1 MRLQFARGWRAARRT
16 IESARGCRHNAAFQA
31 HRSVDPHTAM
41 IRFRL
46 LLSLTCIA
54 ALASCASLQNGAE
67 KDKTY
72 KVTILHTNDHHGRFW
87 KNGDG
92 EYGMAARKTV
102 IDAIRAEVARSGGH
116 SLLLDG
122 GDVNT
127 GVPESDLQDAVPD
140 FRGMNLLGYDAM
152 AVGNHEFDKPLSVLR
167 MQRDLAKFPML
178 AANIYD
184 RGSRMFE
191 PYKIFSLG
199 GLRVG
204 VMGLTTEDTFKM
216 VSPDNIKGIEF
227 RGVIAEASK
236 VVPELRGKAD
246 VVIAATHMGHYENGN
261 HGTQAEGD
269 VEMAR
274 AVKGIDLVVGG
285 HTQNPA
291 CMKAE
296 NVLDREYVP
305 GTECRPDRQNGTW
318 IVQAHEW
325 GKYVGRADF
334 EYRNGEFKLVKYAL
348 IPINLKRPVKT
359 ADGKTSLQTYTPEI
373 AENPEML
380 SLLNPFQE
388 FGQQKLLVEVGSTDG
403 RLEGDRAVVRSKP
416 ASLAVLIGRALMAK
430 SKADFAVVNAG
441 GVRDSFAP
449 GKLTYKDV
457 LKVQPFG
464 NTTVLLDLTGKE
476 VMDYLNAAVKMSVG
490 SGAFAQ
496 FAGIELVI
504 TGGAVSSAT
513 IKGAPLDPGKNYRM
527 VINNF
532 VAAGGDGYPRM
543 TGHKSFV
550 DTGFVDADVLR
561 GYISENSPLKAAD
574 YDPGNAVVR
583 R

>member
-1 MRLQFARGWRAARRT
+1 MT
-16 IESARGCRHNAAFQA
+16 S
-31 HRSVDPHTAM
+31 SKT
-41 IRFRL
+41 
-46 LLSLTCIA
+46 SLILVSML
-54 ALASCASLQNGAE
+54 ALAGCSSLQTGGAE

-72 KVTILHTNDHHGRFW
+72 KITILHTNDHHGRFW
-87 KNGDG
+87 KNSDG
-92 EYGMAARKTV
+92 EYGLAARKTLV
-102 IDAIRAEVARSGGH
+102 DQLRAEVTRSGGY

-140 FRGMNLLGYDAM
+140 FRGMNLMGYDAM
-152 AVGNHEFDKPLSVLR
+152 AVGNHEFDKPLNILR

-178 AANIYD
+178 SANIYD
-184 RGSRMFE
+184 RGQRMFD
-191 PYKIFSLG
+191 PYKVFTLG
-199 GLRVG
+199 GLRIG

-227 RGVIAEASK
+227 RSVINEASK
-236 VVPELRGKAD
+236 VVPELRKRAD

-261 HGTQAEGD
+261 RGTQAVGD

-274 AVKGIDLVVGG
+274 AVNGIDLVVGG

-334 EYRNGEFKLVKYAL
+334 EYRNGDFKLIKYAL
-348 IPINLKRPVKT
+348 IPVNLKRSVRA
-359 ADGKTSLQTYTPEI
+359 ADGKTSMVNYTAEI
-373 AENPEML
+373 AEDKEML
-380 SLLNPFQE
+380 ELLKPFQE
-388 FGQQKLLVEVGSTDG
+388 FGQQKLLVEIGSTDG
-403 RLEGDRAVVRSKP
+403 RLEGDRAVVRSRP
-416 ASLAVLIGRALMAK
+416 ASLAVLIGRALMDRTR
-430 SKADFAVVNAG
+430 ADFAVVNAG
-441 GVRDSFAP
+441 GVRDSFVA

-464 NTTVLLDLTGKE
+464 NTTVTLDLTGAE
-476 VMDYLNAAVKMSVG
+476 VMDYLNAAAKMSVG
-490 SGAFAQ
+490 SGAFPQ

-504 TGGAVSSAT
+504 TGNVVTSAR
-513 IKGAPLDPGKNYRM
+513 IKGAAVDPVKMYRM

-532 VAAGGDGYPRM
+532 LAAGGDGYPRM
-543 TGHKSFV
+543 SGHRSFV
-550 DTGFVDADVLR
+550 DTGFVDADLLR
-561 GYISENSPLKAAD
+561 AYITANSPLKAAD
-574 YDPGNAVVR
+574 FDPGNAIVR

>member
-1 MRLQFARGWRAARRT
+1 MNPT
-16 IESARGCRHNAAFQA
+16 K
-31 HRSVDPHTAM
+31 P
-41 IRFRL
+41 L
-46 LLSLTCIA
+46 LT
-54 ALASCASLQNGAE
+54 ALAAVVLLGCSGMPSGGPDR
-67 KDKTY
+67 DKTY
-72 KVTILHTNDHHGRFW
+72 RLTILHTNDHHGRFW

-92 EYGMAARKTV
+92 EYGMAARKTL
-102 IDAIRAEVARSGGH
+102 IDQIRAEVRQAGGQ

-152 AVGNHEFDKPLSVLR
+152 AVGNHEFDKPLNILR

-184 RGSRMFE
+184 SGRRMFE
-191 PYKIFSLG
+191 PYKVFNVG

-216 VSPDNIKGIEF
+216 VSPDNIKNIEF
-227 RGVIAEASK
+227 RSVIAEARK
-236 VVPELRGKAD
+236 VVPELRSKAD
-246 VVIAATHMGHYENGN
+246 IVIAATHMGHYENGN
-261 HGTQAEGD
+261 RGTQAEGD

-274 AVKGIDLVVGG
+274 AVQGIDLVVGG

-296 NVLDREYVP
+296 NVVDREYVP
-305 GTECRPDRQNGTW
+305 GAECRPDRQNGTW

-325 GKYVGRADF
+325 GRYVGRADF
-334 EYRNGEFKLVKYAL
+334 EYRNGEFKLIKYAL
-348 IPINLKRPVKT
+348 IPVNLKKSVRG
-359 ADGKTSLQTYTPEI
+359 ADGKTTMVHYTSEI
-373 AENPEML
+373 AENKEML
-380 SLLNPFQE
+380 DLLKPFQE
-388 FGQQKLLVEVGSTDG
+388 FGQEKLNIEIGSTDG
-403 RLEGDRAVVRSKP
+403 RLEGDRSVVRAKP
-416 ASLAVLIGRALMAK
+416 ASMGVLIGRALIDK
-430 SKADFAVVNAG
+430 TKADFAVINAG
-441 GVRDSFAP
+441 GVRDSFAA

-464 NTTVLLDLTGKE
+464 NTTVTVDLTGAE
-476 VMDYLNAAVKMSVG
+476 VMAYLNAVAKMSVG

-496 FAGIELVI
+496 FAGIDLVI
-504 TGGAVSSAT
+504 TGGTVSSAA
-513 IKGAPLDPGKNYRM
+513 IRGAPVDPSRTYRM

-532 VAAGGDGYPRM
+532 IAAGGDGYPRL

-550 DTGFVDADVLR
+550 DTGFVDADLLR
-561 GYISENSPLKAAD
+561 AYITAKSPLKAAD
-574 YDPGNAVVR
+574 YQPGDVVVR
-583 R
+583 K

>member
-1 MRLQFARGWRAARRT
+1 MTRT
-16 IESARGCRHNAAFQA
+16 KLF
-31 HRSVDPHTAM
+31 
-41 IRFRL
+41 
-46 LLSLTCIA
+46 LSLTCLA
-54 ALASCASLQNGAE
+54 ALTACSSLQTGGPE

-87 KNGDG
+87 KNSDG

-102 IDAIRAEVARSGGH
+102 IDGIRSEVAKSGGY

-152 AVGNHEFDKPLSVLR
+152 AVGNHEFDKPLGVLR

-184 RGSRMFE
+184 RGQRMFE

-199 GLRVG
+199 GLRIG

-227 RGVIAEASK
+227 RGVISEAAK
-236 VVPELRGKAD
+236 VVPELRRKAD

-285 HTQNPA
+285 HSQNPA

-305 GTECRPDRQNGTW
+305 GAECRPDRQNGSW

-334 EYRNGEFKLVKYAL
+334 EYRNGEFKLIKYAL
-348 IPINLKRPVKT
+348 IPINLKRQVKA
-359 ADGKTSLQTYTPEI
+359 ADGKTSLVTYTPEI
-373 AENPEML
+373 AEHPEML
-380 SLLNPFQE
+380 ALLKPYQE
-388 FGQQKLLVEVGSTDG
+388 FGQEKLLVEVGSTDG

-416 ASLAVLIGRALMAK
+416 ASLAVMIGRALMTK
-430 SKADFAVVNAG
+430 TKADFAVVNAG

-464 NTTVLLDLTGKE
+464 NTTVLLDLTGNE
-476 VMDYLNAAVKMSVG
+476 VMDYLNAAAKMSVG

-496 FAGIELVI
+496 FAGVELVI
-504 TGGAVSSAT
+504 TGGVVSSAR
-513 IKGAPLDPGKNYRM
+513 IRGAPVDPGKTYRM
-527 VINNF
+527 VINIF

-561 GYISENSPLKAAD
+561 GFITGNSPIKAAD
-574 YDPGNAVVR
+574 FDPGNAVVR

>member
-1 MRLQFARGWRAARRT
+1 MT
-16 IESARGCRHNAAFQA
+16 S
-31 HRSVDPHTAM
+31 SKT
-41 IRFRL
+41 
-46 LLSLTCIA
+46 SLILVSML
-54 ALASCASLQNGAE
+54 ALAGCSSLQTGGAE

-72 KVTILHTNDHHGRFW
+72 KITILHTNDHHGRFW
-87 KNGDG
+87 KNSDG
-92 EYGMAARKTV
+92 EYGLAARKTLV
-102 IDAIRAEVARSGGH
+102 DQLRAEVTRSGGY

-140 FRGMNLLGYDAM
+140 FRGMNLMGYDAM
-152 AVGNHEFDKPLSVLR
+152 AVGNHEFDKPLNILR

-178 AANIYD
+178 SANIYD
-184 RGSRMFE
+184 RGQRMFD
-191 PYKIFSLG
+191 PYKVFTLG
-199 GLRVG
+199 GLRIG

-227 RGVIAEASK
+227 RSVINEASK
-236 VVPELRGKAD
+236 VVPELRKRAD

-261 HGTQAEGD
+261 RGTQAVGD

-274 AVKGIDLVVGG
+274 AVNGIDLVVGG

-334 EYRNGEFKLVKYAL
+334 EYRNGDFKLIKYAL
-348 IPINLKRPVKT
+348 IPVNLKRSVRA
-359 ADGKTSLQTYTPEI
+359 ADGKTSMVNYTAEI
-373 AENPEML
+373 AEDKEML
-380 SLLNPFQE
+380 ELLKPFQE
-388 FGQQKLLVEVGSTDG
+388 FGQQKLLVEIGSTDG
-403 RLEGDRAVVRSKP
+403 RLDGDRAVVRSRP
-416 ASLAVLIGRALMAK
+416 ASLAVLIGRALMDRTR
-430 SKADFAVVNAG
+430 ADFAVVNAG
-441 GVRDSFAP
+441 GVRDSFVA

-464 NTTVLLDLTGKE
+464 NTTVTLDLTGAE
-476 VMDYLNAAVKMSVG
+476 VMDYLNAAAKMSVG
-490 SGAFAQ
+490 SGAFPQ

-504 TGGAVSSAT
+504 TGNVVTSAR
-513 IKGAPLDPGKNYRM
+513 IKGAAVDPVKMYRM

-532 VAAGGDGYPRM
+532 LAAGGDGYPRM
-543 TGHKSFV
+543 SGHRSFV
-550 DTGFVDADVLR
+550 DTGFVDADLLR
-561 GYISENSPLKAAD
+561 AYITANSPLKAAD
-574 YDPGNAVVR
+574 FDPGNAIVR

>member
-1 MRLQFARGWRAARRT
+1 MKL
-16 IESARGCRHNAAFQA
+16 
-31 HRSVDPHTAM
+31 VKP
-41 IRFRL
+41 L
-46 LLSLTCIA
+46 LYTSL
-54 ALASCASLQNGAE
+54 ALALAACSSMGSGGPE

-72 KVTILHTNDHHGRFW
+72 KITILHTNDHHGRFW

-92 EYGMAARKTV
+92 EYGMSARKTL
-102 IDAIRAEVARSGGH
+102 IDGIRAEVKASGGY

-140 FRGMNLLGYDAM
+140 FKGMNLLGYDAM
-152 AVGNHEFDKPLSVLR
+152 AVGNHEFDKPLFVLK
-167 MQRDLAKFPML
+167 MQRDLIKFPML
-178 AANIYD
+178 AANIYES
-184 RGSRMFE
+184 GKRMFE

-199 GLRVG
+199 GVRVG

-216 VSPDNIKGIEF
+216 VHPDNVKNIEF
-227 RGVIAEASK
+227 RGVIAEAAR

-305 GTECRPDRQNGTW
+305 GTECKPDRQNGTW

-348 IPINLKRPVKT
+348 IPVNLMKSVKA
-359 ADGKTSLQTYTPEI
+359 ADGKTSKVPYTVAI
-373 AENPEML
+373 AEDKDML
-380 SLLNPFQE
+380 ALLTPYQE
-388 FGQQKLLVEVGSTDG
+388 FGQQKLGAEIGSSDG
-403 RLEGDRAVVRSKP
+403 KLEGDRAVVRAKP
-416 ASLAVLIGRALMAK
+416 ASMGVMIGRAMMDK
-430 SKADFAVVNAG
+430 TRADFAIVNSG
-441 GVRDSFAP
+441 GVRESMPA

-464 NTTVLLDLTGKE
+464 NTVATVDLTGSE
-476 VMDYLNAAVKMSVG
+476 VMAYLNAAAKMSVG
-490 SGAFAQ
+490 SGAFPQ
-496 FAGIELVI
+496 FAGINLVI
-504 TGGAVSSAT
+504 TGNAVTSAT
-513 IKGAPLDPGKNYRM
+513 IKGAPIDPAKTYRM
-527 VINNF
+527 TINNF
-532 VAAGGDGYPRM
+532 QAAGGDGYPKL
-543 TGHKSFV
+543 TTHKSYV
-550 DTGFVDADVLR
+550 DTGFVDADVLKA
-561 GYISENSPLKAAD
+561 YIAAKSPIKAAEF
-574 YDPGNAVVR
+574 DPGEAVVR
-583 R
+583 K